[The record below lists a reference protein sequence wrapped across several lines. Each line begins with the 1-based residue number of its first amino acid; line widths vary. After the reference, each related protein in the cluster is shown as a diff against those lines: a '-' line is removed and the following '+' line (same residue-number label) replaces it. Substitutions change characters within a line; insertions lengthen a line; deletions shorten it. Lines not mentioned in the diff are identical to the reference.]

1 MFGFTKRR
9 RKQKMR
15 EPFPDAWKKIL
26 RNNVPYYKQLTEE
39 KQEKLQGLIQIFLDE
54 KNFEGCGGLQITD
67 EIKVTIAAQACV
79 LLLGLDNLSSFYPDL
94 RSVLVYPRRYF
105 APVKDYTEGGTI
117 IEGTENRW
125 GESWSH
131 GNIVLAWDQVKK
143 GASDYRD
150 GQNLVFHEFAHH
162 LDYEYGVTVQ
172 PDDSESHDPGFLVW
186 ARVLSTEYKQFLR
199 DLKRQQP
206 TVFDEYGSE
215 NLAEFF
221 AVVTES
227 FFEQP
232 KKLHD
237 THPKLYHQ
245 LTLFY
250 KQDPLEYLDSDI
262 N

>member
-9 RKQKMR
+9 RKKKMQ
-15 EPFPDAWKKIL
+15 EPFPEAWRDIL
-26 RNNVPYYKQLTEE
+26 LKNMPYYRHLPGDRQQRLH
-39 KQEKLQGLIQIFLDE
+39 GLILIFVDE
-54 KNFEGCGGLQITD
+54 KTFEGCGGLEIDD
-67 EIKVTIAAQACV
+67 EIKITIAAQACI
-79 LLLGLDNLSSFYPDL
+79 LLLGLDDLSSFYPDL
-94 RSVLVYPRRYF
+94 RSILVYPRRYF

-117 IEGTENRW
+117 VEGTEDRW
-125 GESWSH
+125 GEAWSH

-162 LDYEYGVTVQ
+162 LDYEYGATQ
-172 PDDSESHDPGFLVW
+172 MPDDDESQDPAFLVW
-186 ARVLSTEYKQFLR
+186 ARVLSKEYEQFLR
-199 DLKRQQP
+199 DLKRQQS

-232 KKLHD
+232 SKLQQA
-237 THPKLYHQ
+237 HPRLYQQ